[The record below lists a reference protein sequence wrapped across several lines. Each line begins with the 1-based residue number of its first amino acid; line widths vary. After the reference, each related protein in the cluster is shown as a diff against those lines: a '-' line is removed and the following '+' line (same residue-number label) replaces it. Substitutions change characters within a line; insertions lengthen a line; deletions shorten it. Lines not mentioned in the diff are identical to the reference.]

1 MITHIANAADRLQPV
16 RGELLSRV
24 TGKTDKKMIA
34 RILVFLSILSLVV
47 STTAHAADAKAGRK
61 KAQMCAACHG
71 IDGISK
77 MPMAPSIA
85 GSPAMYLEKQ
95 IKAFR
100 SEERKDETM
109 NVVAKPLSDAD
120 IADLAAWYSGL
131 TVDVTLPN

>member
-1 MITHIANAADRLQPV
+1 M
-16 RGELLSRV
+16 
-24 TGKTDKKMIA
+24 DKKMIA
-34 RILVFLSILSLVV
+34 RIFAALSILSLLIP
-47 STTAHAADAKAGRK
+47 ACAQAADAKAGRK

-77 MPMAPSIA
+77 MPMAPNIA

-95 IKAFR
+95 IKGFR

-131 TVDVTLPN
+131 TVEVTLPN

>member
-1 MITHIANAADRLQPV
+1 
-16 RGELLSRV
+16 
-24 TGKTDKKMIA
+24 MIA
-34 RILVFLSILSLVV
+34 RVFSCLFVSGALLVSAG
-47 STTAHAADAKAGRK
+47 TTQAADAKAGRK
-61 KAQMCAACHG
+61 KAQMCAPCHG

-77 MPMAPSIA
+77 MPVAPNIA

-95 IKAFR
+95 MKAFR

-109 NVVAKPLSDAD
+109 NVVAKPLSDSD

>member
-1 MITHIANAADRLQPV
+1 MSV
-16 RGELLSRV
+16 RVFVSLLV
-24 TGKTDKKMIA
+24 
-34 RILVFLSILSLVV
+34 LSLMV
-47 STTAHAADAKAGRK
+47 SSGSTAQAADAKAGRK
-61 KAQMCAACHG
+61 KAQMCSACHG

-77 MPMAPSIA
+77 MPMAPNIA

-95 IKAFR
+95 MKAFR

-109 NVVAKPLSDAD
+109 NVVAKPLSDPD

>member
-1 MITHIANAADRLQPV
+1 MADAIRGGCDRHARLPQPASSPGFHIMFARSLTALAIAA
-16 RGELLSRV
+16 
-24 TGKTDKKMIA
+24 A
-34 RILVFLSILSLVV
+34 LVASS
-47 STTAHAADAKAGRK
+47 HASHADGDAKAGRK
-61 KAQMCAACHG
+61 KAMQCAACHG

-77 MPMAPSIA
+77 LPNAPNIA
-85 GSPAMYLEKQ
+85 GSPAIYLEKQ

-131 TVDVTLPN
+131 EVSVTVPN

>member
-1 MITHIANAADRLQPV
+1 
-16 RGELLSRV
+16 
-24 TGKTDKKMIA
+24 MIA
-34 RILVFLSILSLVV
+34 RILAALSILSLLV
-47 STTAHAADAKAGRK
+47 STSVHAADAKAGRK

-77 MPMAPSIA
+77 MPMAPNIA